1 VNAEPES
8 GALDRTSAFLSL
20 AAAAFVSG
28 ANLRLFDALLPSVAE
43 DFSVI
48 PAAAAVAATAFT
60 LAYGLFQIVH
70 GPLGDRLGKLR
81 VIAFATLTAAL
92 MSAGSALAPD
102 LRTLSLLRFFTGVGA
117 AAIIPLSIA
126 WIGDNSSYE
135 RRQVVLGRF
144 VGYMILGQVMGPA
157 IGGILAQF
165 FSWREVFYG
174 LAVFFLA
181 VSILIF
187 IEDRKKPRIVILGN
201 FSGAVANY
209 GKILRDSWVRTILFT
224 TFCEGAMMFG
234 ALAYIGVYLKTRFA
248 LSFLLIGALL
258 ACYGIGALVY
268 SLLVPFLLSRLDQ
281 KGFVR
286 LGGLILLFCFASL
299 PWIPF
304 WQAAAPLLIGA
315 GFGFYMFH
323 NTLQTNATEMA
334 PRARGTAIAVFAF
347 CLFVGQAAGISLF
360 GQSIRLA
367 GYAVTFAAIGIL
379 FLLLSRWFSA
389 KIAGRDPKSFTA
401 EG

>member
-1 VNAEPES
+1 MNPESKS

-43 DFSVI
+43 DFKVI
-48 PAAAAVAATAFT
+48 PAAAAVVATAFT

-81 VIAFATLTAAL
+81 VVAFATLTASI

-135 RRQVVLGRF
+135 SRQAVLGRF

-157 IGGILAQF
+157 IGGLLAQF

-174 LAVFFLA
+174 LALFFLA

-187 IEDRKKPRIVILGN
+187 IEDRKKPRIVIPGT
-201 FSGAVANY
+201 FSSALANY
-209 GKILRDSWVRTILFT
+209 GKILRDSWVRTVLLT

-234 ALAYIGVYLKTRFA
+234 ALAYIGVFLKTRFG
-248 LSFLLIGALL
+248 LSFLLIGALM

-268 SLLVPFLLSRLDQ
+268 SLLVPLLLRHLDQ

-286 LGGLILLFCFASL
+286 LGGMILLLCFASL

-323 NTLQTNATEMA
+323 NT
-334 PRARGTAIAVFAF
+334 
-347 CLFVGQAAGISLF
+347 
-360 GQSIRLA
+360 
-367 GYAVTFAAIGIL
+367 
-379 FLLLSRWFSA
+379 
-389 KIAGRDPKSFTA
+389 
-401 EG
+401 